1 MGPILIPYR
10 QVFENEMCENQRALC
25 RSYKY
30 TGVLCSSESQNLLQA
45 LRSTFKNWKRFLLF
59 DKHREQEYLLL
70 HQHISSV
77 LSYFFLKTNKTK
89 KYFRIGYG
97 IDWLSL
103 YLWHGI
109 DSCFVRFGVPQ
120 NWRTNIFSLRKF

>member
-59 DKHREQEYLLL
+59 DKHREQEFLLL
-70 HQHISSV
+70 HQHVSSV
-77 LSYFFLKTNKTK
+77 LSLQILKTNKTENYLTRSMPA
-89 KYFRIGYG
+89 YFRRVP
-97 IDWLSL
+97 SL
-103 YLWHGI
+103 FFE
-109 DSCFVRFGVPQ
+109 D
-120 NWRTNIFSLRKF
+120 